1 MLQNE
6 QTSNGPQKI
15 PEKKHGY
22 EIQWSVL
29 SVAMLNI

>member
-15 PEKKHGY
+15 PEKKNMVMKY
-22 EIQWSVL
+22 NE
-29 SVAMLNI
+29 VAMLNI